1 MELIEEVTE
10 YLNQGLAKYPID
22 YFRNVRKLIPSEV
35 DRRINF
41 ISKCQKYYKVSM
53 QYVMRL
59 KKKCAK
65 GSAQTRK
72 GVITQSSPLH
82 EIETEL

>member
-1 MELIEEVTE
+1 MELIDEVTE
-10 YLNQGLAKYPID
+10 AVNQGLAKDPMD
-22 YFRNVRKLIPSEV
+22 YFRNVRKLSPSEV
-35 DRRINF
+35 ERRRNF
-41 ISKCQKYYKVSM
+41 ISIWSKYYKVLM
-53 QYVMRL
+53 QDAMGL

-65 GSAQTRK
+65 GSAQIRK

>member
-59 KKKCAK
+59 KNKFAK
-65 GSAQTRK
+65 VSAWICK
-72 GVITQSSPLH
+72 EVITQSSSFH
-82 EIETEL
+82 DI